1 MKIEVGK
8 VYECG
13 YAYVY
18 IDYRSTALSKEGM
31 YPFVGIRCNKDG
43 VIGQGRTSIGR
54 FSDIG
59 EDAAENPEGLKAT
72 LKEISKRETVTI
84 GSSVYYKDEFEA
96 ATKHLREVK
105 Q

>member
-8 VYECG
+8 VYKCG

-18 IDYRSTALSKEGM
+18 IDYRSTALSKERM
-31 YPFVGIRCNKDG
+31 YPFVGIKCNKDG
-43 VIGQGRTSIGR
+43 VIDHWHTFIGR

-59 EDAAENPEGLKAT
+59 EDADENPEGLKAT